1 MYKRISSVVFFDIST
16 FQYRGRPRDRA
27 RIGASG
33 HQRGQGQMRH
43 TIKAHRHATSTAAAP
58 SREYC
63 MAELVRTMTQRHRKS
78 EIKCS

>member
-58 SREYC
+58 SRELYGR
-63 MAELVRTMTQRHRKS
+63 AGANNDATTQK
-78 EIKCS
+78 K